1 MSEQRAEDI
10 DDTALMAEVARGD
23 TVAFERLIERHQALV
38 IGTVGRML
46 GNNSEVED
54 VAQQVFIR
62 VWKGAP
68 RYRPTAKFTTWLL
81 TITRNL
87 VFNEARRRKRH
98 PGDTL
103 DVHEGEEA
111 LALTDPVRH
120 VPDEELLEAELQEAI
135 EKAIR
140 ALPEKQRMAVVLRR
154 YEGKSYEEIGEV
166 LGLTRF
172 PRRRGTQA
180 DGLCAQ
186 RVCNPLRHVIC
197 GPSPLSGVKLRWAH
211 RLSVCVPFA
220 PAASLCS
227 KRERANAAKRPP
239 PLNPTFH

>member
-1 MSEQRAEDI
+1 MSEQRTEGI
-10 DDTALMAEVARGD
+10 DDAALMVEVARGD
-23 TVAFERLIERHQALV
+23 TVAFERLVERHQALV

-62 VWKGAP
+62 VWRGAP

-111 LALTDPVRH
+111 LALTDPARH
-120 VPDEELLEAELQEAI
+120 MPDEELLQAELQLAVER
-135 EKAIR
+135 AIR

-154 YEGKSYEEIGEV
+154 YEGKSYEEIGGV
-166 LGLTRF
+166 LGLSVAAVKSLLFRARTE
-172 PRRRGTQA
+172 
-180 DGLCAQ
+180 
-186 RVCNPLRHVIC
+186 LR
-197 GPSPLSGVKLRWAH
+197 SA
-211 RLSVCVPFA
+211 
-220 PAASLCS
+220 
-227 KRERANAAKRPP
+227 
-239 PLNPTFH
+239 LNRYLEK